1 MLKNLFQKNMKGNS
15 ELTFKIFHQ
24 NYEIEIKSK
33 NNFNVDMNFLSEVDK
48 ISGISSIKLI
58 N

>member
-1 MLKNLFQKNMKGNS
+1 MKGNS